1 MELSLF
7 FDSEIIDGEYD
18 RSYNAED
25 WARYFRSF
33 IGNGVF
39 ANPSSSLQVISD
51 RNDMTILIKQGKGF
65 IDGYFYENTDDL
77 ILLVDVADGVLNRM
91 DRVVLR
97 LDFNN
102 RDISVQIKK
111 GNFQSVPV
119 APSLQRD
126 FDIFELS
133 LATITVNKGVSKITQ
148 ADVTDTRMDSA
159 LCGIVKGV
167 IEQIDVTN
175 LFAQYQSAFEQW
187 FDTVKGTLEGD
198 VAGNLQVQIDDLET
212 EFAKLNE
219 DIVSQFSK
227 YFDKTN
233 TGEQAIEGN
242 VMLRNNKGIGSYTTD
257 NVTSWLLYLG
267 EDNKTWVGNNK
278 IPLVLAS
285 NVTPQISIGG
295 VLHNVYHSGTGTI
308 NGTVLKATTDVIC
321 ERYGNTG
328 YFTHANDSKLG
339 TGLLIKNS
347 NGGAL
352 NLTNNDWLVY
362 TSKGGANRVVV
373 QINESMGI
381 DGNYRIWW
389 GQESSRPKTGIQF
402 CF

>member
-77 ILLVDVADGVLNRM
+77 ILLIDVADGVLNRM

-102 RDISVQIKK
+102 RDISVKIKK
-111 GNFQSVPV
+111 GDLQSTPT

-126 FDIFELS
+126 FDIYELS
-133 LATITVNKGVSKITQ
+133 LATITVGKGVSKITQ
-148 ADVTDTRMDSA
+148 ADVTDTRMDSE

-175 LFAQYQSAFEQW
+175 LFAQYDSAFKEW

-198 VAGNLQVQIDDLET
+198 VAGNLQVQIDELESD
-212 EFAKLNE
+212 FSKLNE
-219 DIVSQFSK
+219 QIVTQFAN

-233 TGEQAIEGN
+233 TGEQVVEGN
-242 VMLRNNKGIGSYTTD
+242 IILRNNKGIGSYTTQG
-257 NVTSWLLYLG
+257 VVRWLTYIG
-267 EDNKTWVGNNK
+267 QDNKVWVGNTNL
-278 IPLVLAS
+278 PLVLAS
-285 NVTPQISIGG
+285 SVVPVIGVGSSTYTLYHTGSSQITSQ
-295 VLHNVYHSGTGTI
+295 
-308 NGTVLKATTDVIC
+308 VLKATTDVIC